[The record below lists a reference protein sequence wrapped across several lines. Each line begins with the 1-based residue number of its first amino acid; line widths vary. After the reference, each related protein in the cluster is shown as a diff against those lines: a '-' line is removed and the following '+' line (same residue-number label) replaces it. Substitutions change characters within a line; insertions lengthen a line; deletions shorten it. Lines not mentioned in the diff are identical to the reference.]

1 MCSADK
7 RSLLNTFLFVNT
19 SYGLIRYR
27 YGMQQ
32 EKNLSIS
39 GSGVQTGKTGQTVH
53 VMEIHQLP

>member
-27 YGMQQ
+27 YGIRYADR
-32 EKNLSIS
+32 L
-39 GSGVQTGKTGQTVH
+39 KTA
-53 VMEIHQLP
+53 